1 MYEKITQIVEDY
13 IAKKPEEYAQVVEQI
28 EQRRK
33 ALKDQQFGQGEG
45 GYSALYELPEDIH
58 NALNKELT
66 PEERQEFARLEH
78 RKWFAN
84 TFPQF
89 RLPDEV

>member
-13 IAKKPEEYAQVVEQI
+13 IKKKPEEYARVIEQI
-28 EQRRK
+28 DQRRK
-33 ALKDQQFGQGEG
+33 ALKDQRFGQGEA
-45 GYSALYELPEDIH
+45 GYSALYELPESIH
-58 NALNKELT
+58 TSINNTLS
-66 PEERQEFARLEH
+66 PEERQEFTRLEH